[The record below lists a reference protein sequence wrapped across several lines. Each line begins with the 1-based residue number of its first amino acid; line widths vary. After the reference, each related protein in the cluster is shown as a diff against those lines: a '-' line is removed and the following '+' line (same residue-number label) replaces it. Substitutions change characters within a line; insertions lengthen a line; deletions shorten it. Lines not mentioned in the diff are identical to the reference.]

1 MMTQLGKYQL
11 HEELGRGGFA
21 TVYRATHE
29 TLGTEVAVKVLNPAL
44 AGDEAAR
51 GRFIQEAQTASDL
64 EHPHIVRI
72 DDLDQDGEQVFLAM
86 EYLPGGDLKSWLGQR
101 GDTRRGEIL
110 KLLSQ
115 VAQALDYAHQQ
126 GVLHRD
132 VKPTNIL
139 LDADGDAHLCDF
151 GLVRVADAPRLTR
164 VGNVVGTASYV
175 SPEQAE
181 SKPLDGRAD
190 QYSLAVVAYELFV
203 GELPFTG
210 EASTAISLMHVT
222 KPPPVPSSINP
233 DIPTEMDEVLLRALS
248 KTPEERFVNCE
259 TFIKTLEGALEASE
273 RAHIR
278 LLMTESRELL
288 AKGDYATMRE
298 RLEEARKMLANRPE
312 MKETLAELES
322 ARQAAQNYEQISKG
336 WDTAR
341 RKASDVLELFP
352 HFPDPEGVFA
362 TLGLRK
368 AHQKPL
374 PLSELVRQIALGLG
388 IGLPA
393 AALLIYLAFLYIT
406 R

>member
-1 MMTQLGKYQL
+1 MTQLGKYQL

-86 EYLPGGDLKSWLGQR
+86 EYLPGGDLKSWLDQR
-101 GDTRRGEIL
+101 GETQRGEIL
-110 KLLSQ
+110 ALLAQ
-115 VAQALDYAHQQ
+115 VAGALDYAHQQ
-126 GVLHRD
+126 GVMHRD

-139 LDADGDAHLCDF
+139 LDADGNAHLCDF

-164 VGNVVGTASYV
+164 VGSVVGTASYV

-181 SKPLDGRAD
+181 SKTIDGRAD
-190 QYSLAVVAYELFV
+190 QYSLAVVAFELFA

-222 KPPPVPSSINP
+222 KLPPVPSSLNP
-233 DIPTEMDEVLLRALS
+233 DVPNDVDEVLLKALA
-248 KTPEERFVNCE
+248 KEPDNRYATCAA
-259 TFIKTLEGALEASE
+259 FIEALDGAWEASE
-273 RAHIR
+273 REYIR
-278 LLMTESRELL
+278 KLMAESRELL
-288 AKGDYATMRE
+288 AQGDYTAMRAC
-298 RLEEARKMLANRPE
+298 LDEARKMLANRPE
-312 MKETLAELES
+312 MSETLAELES
-322 ARQAAQNYEQISKG
+322 ARQAAQTYEKISKG
-336 WDTAR
+336 WDTAE
-341 RKASDVLELFP
+341 RKARDVLDIFP
-352 HFPDPEGVFA
+352 SFPDPDGIFV

-368 AHQKPL
+368 APRKL
-374 PLSELVRQIALGLG
+374 PPPSELVRQVALGLG

-393 AALLIYLAFLYIT
+393 AAFILYLAFLYIT

>member
-1 MMTQLGKYQL
+1 MPQLGKYQL

-21 TVYRATHE
+21 TVYLATHE

-51 GRFIQEAQTASDL
+51 GRFVQEAQTASDL

-86 EYLPGGDLKSWLGQR
+86 EYLPGGDLTSWLSQR
-101 GDTRRGEIL
+101 GETRRGEIL
-110 KLLSQ
+110 RMLGQ
-115 VAQALDYAHQQ
+115 VAQALDYAHAQ
-126 GVLHRD
+126 GALHRD

-139 LDADGDAHLCDF
+139 MDAEGNAHLCDF

-164 VGNVVGTASYV
+164 VGSVVGTASYV

-222 KPPPVPSSINP
+222 KLPPVPSSLNP
-233 DIPTEMDEVLLRALS
+233 DVPPDVDEVLLKALA
-248 KTPEERFVNCE
+248 KEPDNRYATCAACIEA
-259 TFIKTLEGALEASE
+259 LDGAWEASE
-273 RAHIR
+273 RENIR
-278 LLMTESRELL
+278 RLMVESRELL
-288 AKGDYATMRE
+288 AQGDYTAMRL

-312 MKETLAELES
+312 MSETLAELES
-322 ARQAAQNYEQISKG
+322 ARQSAQTYEQISKN
-336 WDTAR
+336 WDTAE
-341 RKASDVLELFP
+341 RKARDVLELYP
-352 HFPDPEGVFA
+352 DFPDPQGIFV

-368 AHQKPL
+368 APREL
-374 PLSELVRQIALGLG
+374 PPISEIVRQAALGLG

-393 AALLIYLAFLYIT
+393 GAIILYLAFLYIT